1 MSRKIF
7 ACLFISILFSTTLI
21 GQNEQKPTQ
30 NYPRQEVSISY
41 GDVLLAFSP
50 IYDTWGTSNYPNYE
64 WFAPN
69 TYHGDE
75 VSPGAFSLS
84 YMYEIKKRL
93 WLGVSATYTSFYQK
107 VYDFSHQKVATNS
120 RHKMAIIPTIR
131 FMYINK
137 ENFNLYSAF
146 GIGISVGLFD
156 NNETDTVDFVS
167 HPVVQFTGIGASVG
181 KKWRGFAE
189 IGCGPRGVFNCGVQ
203 YRFGK

>member
-7 ACLFISILFSTTLI
+7 ACLFLSILFSTTLW
-21 GQNEQKPTQ
+21 GQADQKPTQ

-41 GDVLLAFSP
+41 GDVLLAISP
-50 IYDTWGTSNYPNYE
+50 IYNTQGTSNYPNHN

-69 TYHGDE
+69 TYKGDE

-84 YMYEIKKRL
+84 YMYGIKKWL

-120 RHKMAIIPTIR
+120 GHKMAIVPTIR
-131 FMYINK
+131 FMYVNK
-137 ENFNLYSAF
+137 ESFNLYSAF
-146 GIGISVGLFD
+146 GIGASFGLYNDKEMDIHNF
-156 NNETDTVDFVS
+156 NM
-167 HPVVQFTGIGASVG
+167 HPVIQFTGIGVSVG
-181 KKWRGFAE
+181 KSLRGFAE
-189 IGCGPRGVFNCGVQ
+189 FGCGPRGIFNCGVQ

>member
-7 ACLFISILFSTTLI
+7 ACLFLSILFSTTLW
-21 GQNEQKPTQ
+21 GQADQKPTQ

-41 GDVLLAFSP
+41 GDVLLAISP
-50 IYDTWGTSNYPNYE
+50 IYNTQGTSNYPNHN

-69 TYHGDE
+69 TYKGDE

-84 YMYEIKKRL
+84 YMYGIKKWL
-93 WLGVSATYTSFYQK
+93 WLGVSTTYTSFYQK

-120 RHKMAIIPTIR
+120 GHKMAIVPTIR
-131 FMYINK
+131 FMYVYK

-146 GIGISVGLFD
+146 GIGASFGLYNDKEMDILNF
-156 NNETDTVDFVS
+156 NM
-167 HPVVQFTGIGASVG
+167 HPVIQFTGIGVSVG
-181 KKWRGFAE
+181 KDLRGFAE
-189 IGCGPRGVFNCGVQ
+189 FGCGPRGIFNCGVQ

>member
-1 MSRKIF
+1 MNRRIF
-7 ACLFISILFSTTLI
+7 ACLFVSILLNTTLW
-21 GQNEQKPTQ
+21 GQTEQKSPQ
-30 NYPRQEVSISY
+30 NFPRHELSLGY

-50 IYDTWGTSNYPNYE
+50 IYDAWQTSNYPNYD

-69 TYHGDE
+69 TYKGDE

-84 YMYEIKKRL
+84 YMYGVKKWL
-93 WLGVSATYTSFYQK
+93 WLGVSTTYTSFYQK

-120 RHKMAIIPTIR
+120 GHKMAIIPMIR
-131 FMYINK
+131 FLYVSR

-146 GIGISVGLFD
+146 GMGVSFGLYD
-156 NNETDTVDFVS
+156 NNETDIVDFDS

-181 KKWRGFAE
+181 KQLRGFAE